1 VSKSTAQA
9 HGVLTH
15 ADMLVRFARGEI
27 FVSSSWSEGC
37 LRGSAYDLRMATDF
51 MVVPDRPNYP
61 TGRFYPKGSHR
72 ERPVILS
79 PGDAA
84 FISTVEKCC
93 LPWDVTGTIGP
104 KFSLTAG
111 GLLILTGLF
120 VDPGYGLVRGAYG
133 DWTSACDQRLH
144 FLIANV
150 GSSEVALIPG
160 QQKIAAIQFT
170 SIDATSL
177 PLQIESRGLQSIE
190 EQYLQP
196 ETASLAGLVF
206 FRNVAELKSA
216 VERQEG
222 KFAELETRVSG
233 VEAGSNQV
241 VMFGVFLLCVTFL
254 GAMFQILLSASN
266 SDNIVKQ
273 IAALNE
279 LVISYWPGTVVGLII
294 AAFAALGVLA
304 VLKFAFRLLTRI

>member
-1 VSKSTAQA
+1 
-9 HGVLTH
+9 
-15 ADMLVRFARGEI
+15 
-27 FVSSSWSEGC
+27 
-37 LRGSAYDLRMATDF
+37 MATDF
-51 MVVPDRPNYP
+51 MVVPDKPNNP
-61 TGRFYPKGSHR
+61 KGRFYPKGVHR

-120 VDPGYGLVRGAYG
+120 VDPGYGLVKAPDG
-133 DWTSACDQRLH
+133 DWAPAYDQRLH

-150 GSSEVALIPG
+150 GSSEVVLIPG

-170 SIDATSL
+170 SIDPTNP
-177 PLQIESRGLQSIE
+177 PLEIESRGLQSIE

-196 ETASLAGLVF
+196 ETASTAGLVF

-216 VERQEG
+216 VERQDS
-222 KFAELETRVSG
+222 KYSELETRISG

-254 GAMFQILLSASN
+254 GAMFQTLLTAAN
-266 SDNIVKQ
+266 SENIVKQ
-273 IAALNE
+273 IAALND
-279 LVISYWPGTVVGLII
+279 LVVSYWPGAILGLII
-294 AAFAALGVLA
+294 FAFAALGVLTA
-304 VLKFAFRLLTRI
+304 IKLLFRLITRI

>member
-1 VSKSTAQA
+1 VNEGTAQGY
-9 HGVLTH
+9 GVLTRG
-15 ADMLVRFARGEI
+15 DMLARFARDEI
-27 FVSSSWSEGC
+27 FAPHSWSDGC

-93 LPWDVTGTIGP
+93 LPWDVTGTVGP

-120 VDPGYGLVRGAYG
+120 VDPGYGLVKGADG
-133 DWTSACDQRLH
+133 SWTSAHDQRLH

-160 QQKIAAIQFT
+160 QQKVAAIQFT
-170 SIDATSL
+170 SINATS
-177 PLQIESRGLQSIE
+177 PPFPIESRGLQSIE

-206 FRNVAELKSA
+206 FRNVAELKTA
-216 VERQEG
+216 VERQED
-222 KFAELETRVSG
+222 KHAELETRISG

-266 SDNIVKQ
+266 SDSIVKQ

-279 LVISYWPGTVVGLII
+279 LVVSYWPGTIIGLII
-294 AAFAALGVLA
+294 AAFAALGVLT
-304 VLKFAFRLLTRI
+304 VLKIAFRVLTRL